1 MLGGKPL
8 SLNADGEYEIGNL
21 LRTER
26 NHPDQLPLWLSITDP
41 DGERRDQLLTQICF
55 QPGFSTAPVEKRGD
69 ALIWAPAL
77 GFVGPEDAQFRLEID
92 GKLTKRFDLELGAK
106 RLCDLEDFPHG
117 HYTYRVSLKPRGL
130 FSREEHLL
138 YEGTFAVGDEN
149 EFRFEGRELVLQN
162 AICWNF
168 DQENLETISVR
179 PSAGVLEQLEFV
191 GFSIASGET
200 VELPEYEATLCF
212 DLPDGRRI
220 SFSFEEDS
228 DTYEWINPVKVWI
241 VSDTRLILR
250 CATDDTVYLDMM
262 HHSIV
267 NKHPDLTM
275 NRKTQQLRLKTPD
288 YFDFETKDVAYV

>member
-1 MLGGKPL
+1 M
-8 SLNADGEYEIGNL
+8 
-21 LRTER
+21 
-26 NHPDQLPLWLSITDP
+26 
-41 DGERRDQLLTQICF
+41 
-55 QPGFSTAPVEKRGD
+55 
-69 ALIWAPAL
+69 
-77 GFVGPEDAQFRLEID
+77 
-92 GKLTKRFDLELGAK
+92 
-106 RLCDLEDFPHG
+106 
-117 HYTYRVSLKPRGL
+117 
-130 FSREEHLL
+130 
-138 YEGTFAVGDEN
+138 GDEN

-288 YFDFETKDVAYV
+288 YFDYKTKDVDYV